1 MSKLRAIQETKAPDA
16 NEFFLEP
23 LLQTDK
29 AVFQTY
35 GTQTSMGQRY
45 VELLKAR
52 QLGSAFVGPD
62 NHIVDPGSSSRTYS
76 SDDFFQMNSSKSS
89 KISTYPCLKCK
100 ASYRSLYAVVAH
112 MKKGK

>member
-52 QLGSAFVGPD
+52 QLGSGKFRIFEIFLNFFFKILTKFLNFLAFVGPD

-76 SDDFFQMNSSKSS
+76 SDDYFQMK
-89 KISTYPCLKCK
+89 
-100 ASYRSLYAVVAH
+100 
-112 MKKGK
+112 

>member
-52 QLGSAFVGPD
+52 QLGSGKLEYPFL
-62 NHIVDPGSSSRTYS
+62 
-76 SDDFFQMNSSKSS
+76 
-89 KISTYPCLKCK
+89 KILEF
-100 ASYRSLYAVVAH
+100 
-112 MKKGK
+112 